1 MAIAKVKLGLK
12 GMTVGDRIKF
22 GKNVVVQMTG
32 NPNFTT
38 PVPALVD
45 VTAKITAAETAVGN
59 AEATRTAAKTAT
71 ELLDDA
77 AKAMDLVL
85 TQAALYVEN
94 ISAGDVAKILS
105 SGMSVKDT
113 GAPVGQLLAPQNLYA
128 EVGGGDGEVDL
139 NWKPVLGAKS
149 YLIQMTTDPNVPD
162 SWAFKKNATD
172 SFTAITGLTSGTKYW
187 FRVAAVG
194 AAGQGDF
201 SDPAA
206 KYAP

>member
-1 MAIAKVKLGLK
+1 MAKVKLGLFRMPILAK
-12 GMTVGDRIKF
+12 AALADRI
-22 GKNVVVQMTG
+22 VAAMTG
-32 NPNFTT
+32 NPNFVT
-38 PVPALVD
+38 PNPSL
-45 VTAKITAAETAVGN
+45 AAT
-59 AEATRTAAKTAT
+59 TAAKTA
-71 ELLDDA
+71 
-77 AKAMDLVL
+77 ML
-85 TQAALYVEN
+85 TAYNTALTLRQQAQAATDLQAEIEKGFDRTLTSLSLYVE
-94 ISAGDVAKILS
+94 SAADGNDAKIQS
-105 SGMSVKDT
+105 AGMSVKD
-113 GAPVGQLLAPQNLYA
+113 AAVPVGQLLAPTDLYA

-172 SFTAITGLTSGTKYW
+172 SFTAITGLTSGSKYW